1 MQLCRALCLSAISDG
16 DEVDSARSY
25 GKDSRPKTPSS
36 SSYNTEPRPK
46 TPLQNRPKTPTSYS
60 YGDQRS
66 NRSFYDSRNL
76 HMDSQNNR
84 SPMENHVSK
93 FAEEVPNEHRNQ
105 SESRTDGNHV
115 ESLYERARPPT
126 GPRMDPFR
134 HNDVRLDSRSRPE
147 YRDGYG
153 YGRPSHAGAG
163 GGDDRYGYGYAR
175 EAKPGQFRSRTPG
188 PEMMARGGA
197 GPDYRPEAHRPKT
210 PTAQDMRS
218 KTPMP
223 TSHTYGGTD
232 FRASGRYTPNPSMEF
247 GRYGRATEYSRG
259 WPDFSS
265 PPVARRYDSFEN
277 PAHNRSYG
285 GELARTM
292 MGPPPPSALGQNSP
306 RGAGHPVRQSTSF
319 EAEDPVPGNLTRMP
333 KRSPPQSGGGGFP
346 PPGSAGHSP
355 RSQSRGPVDEG
366 DGMIEFTVQLH
377 RQESGYG
384 FRIIGGTEEGS
395 QVSRDVLLLGCAFLC
410 ALFFCLSVYGLVF
423 LLPVS
428 SYFCLFLLTSA
439 CFLFCL
445 FHLTSASFIL
455 LLPVPSSASF
465 ILLLPVSS
473 SACFILPLSVVV
485 LVGVLCCWSVFIVA
499 P

>member
-25 GKDSRPKTPSS
+25 GKEPRPKTPSS
-36 SSYNTEPRPK
+36 SSNVEPRPK
-46 TPLQNRPKTPTSYS
+46 TPSQNRPKTPTSYN
-60 YGDQRS
+60 YGDHQRG
-66 NRSFYDSRNL
+66 NRPFYDGRNL
-76 HMDSQNNR
+76 HMDSQNSR

-93 FAEEVPNEHRNQ
+93 FTEEVPNEHRNQ
-105 SESRTDGNHV
+105 SDPRTDGNHV
-115 ESLYERARPPT
+115 ESLYERARPPM

-134 HNDVRLDSRSRPE
+134 HNDVRLDSRSRPD

-153 YGRPSHAGAG
+153 FSRPSHGGGG

-197 GPDYRPEAHRPKT
+197 GPDYRPEPHRPKT

-223 TSHTYGGTD
+223 TSHSYGASD
-232 FRASGRYTPNPSMEF
+232 FRASGRYTPNPNMEF
-247 GRYGRATEYSRG
+247 GRYGRTTDYSRG

-285 GELARTM
+285 GELSRTM
-292 MGPPPPSALGQNSP
+292 GPLPSSSSLSQNSP

-333 KRSPPQSGGGGFP
+333 KHSPQSGGGFP
-346 PPGSAGHSP
+346 PPTSSAGHSP
-355 RSQSRGPVDEG
+355 RSLSRGPVDQSDG
-366 DGMIEFTVQLH
+366 GGMIEFTVQLH

-395 QVSRDVLLLGCAFLC
+395 QVSHEVCLVVCFVLFV
-410 ALFFCLSVYGLVF
+410 LSV
-423 LLPVS
+423 S
-428 SYFCLFLLTSA
+428 
-439 CFLFCL
+439 
-445 FHLTSASFIL
+445 
-455 LLPVPSSASF
+455 
-465 ILLLPVSS
+465 
-473 SACFILPLSVVV
+473 LSVSF
-485 LVGVLCCWSVFIVA
+485 LQQA
-499 P
+499 PVHL